1 LHEALEGLDVW
12 KSPDTLVGIET
23 FDDAGIHRIGADTA
37 LVQTLDFFTPI
48 VDDPYDFGQIAMA
61 NALSDVYAKGG
72 RPITAM
78 NILCVPINELS
89 PADLK
94 LILQGG
100 ADKLKEAN
108 VSLLGGHSVT
118 DPELKFGASIT
129 GVIKPGEEW
138 TNAGAKAGD
147 RLILAKALGTGFI
160 TTGQKFGK
168 ASPEILRGAVE
179 SMMQLNAGAAE
190 AGRRIGG
197 IHACTDITGFGL
209 AGHAAQMAKA
219 GGVRFRI
226 TTGAIP
232 VLPGALDL
240 AKRGCKT
247 RGDKAN
253 REFIQGR
260 YRFEASIPATL
271 QDLMFDPQTSGGL
284 FYSIEAPLADA
295 LAAAL
300 RDAGYPAASIV
311 GDVLPAS
318 DALLLEFG
326 K

>member
-1 LHEALEGLDVW
+1 M
-12 KSPDTLVGIET
+12 VGIET
-23 FDDAGIHRIGADTA
+23 FDDAGIHRIAAETA

-48 VDDPYDFGQIAMA
+48 VDDPYEFGQIAMA

-78 NILCVPINELS
+78 NILCVPIDELS

-94 LILQGG
+94 RILQGG
-100 ADKLKEAN
+100 ADMLKEAK

-118 DPELKFGASIT
+118 DHELKFGASIT

-138 TNAGAKAGD
+138 TNAGARAGD
-147 RLILAKALGTGFI
+147 RLVLAKALGTGFI

-168 ASPEILRGAVE
+168 ASPEVLRGAVE
-179 SMMQLNAGAAE
+179 SMKQLNAGAAE

-226 TTGAIP
+226 STGTIP
-232 VLPGALDL
+232 VFPGALEL

-253 REFIQGR
+253 REFIQGQ
-260 YRFEASIPATL
+260 YTFEAAISGPL

-284 FYSIEAPLADA
+284 FFSIEASMADA
-295 LAAAL
+295 LSSAL
-300 RDAGYPAASIV
+300 RDAGYPATSIV
-311 GDVLPAS
+311 GDVLPPS
-318 DALLLEFG
+318 GSLLLEFVR
-326 K
+326 